1 MGVIRNTASMQIR
14 GKVGNTTY
22 YVEGG
27 RQIARVSQNGSN
39 YGESA
44 SRSEAQQFQRGKWGN
59 LVNFYKVSKA
69 WMPKAFE
76 SKKRTQSDYNRFMQ
90 LNTPN
95 ARIYLT
101 KNMYAN
107 GGCVADAFRI
117 SEGSLRPI
125 GVVQSGNRYRTDLSL
140 GDYTISA
147 ATSVGAFSLA
157 LLENNNHLRRNM
169 QISFISY
176 QQTLSPDNVPGLICT
191 AYEVTLDTESSEVL
205 ANYLPNF
212 CGVSVDGYLGTSDQI
227 STGAFAYVLSETI
240 NGKTSV
246 STQSL
251 IAKNTSL
258 IAEFSSAAA
267 IAASIASYG
276 VDKDVFLTSGS
287 YPVGA
292 TPQPILLT
300 NITYNARS
308 GEEVSILPGSL
319 EFDLGNLFAGTS
331 GRVLH
336 VQGRYTNLVSVTF
349 ITSKGNRAVVTSEK
363 LSDGDIA
370 LNSISSAYYS
380 ESASSLEV
388 VLDGTT
394 YKMDFIHEIE

>member
-14 GKVGNTTY
+14 GRVGNTTY

-44 SRSEAQQFQRGKWGN
+44 SRTEKQQFQRGKWGN

-69 WMPKAFE
+69 WMPKAYE

-101 KNMYAN
+101 RNMYAN
-107 GGCVADAFRI
+107 GGCVADAYRI

-125 GVVQSGNRYRTDLSL
+125 NVFVSGDHYRTDIRL
-140 GDYTISA
+140 GDESFTDD
-147 ATSVGAFSLA
+147 TTVGEFSSWV
-157 LLENNNHLRRNM
+157 LENNTHLRSNM
-169 QISFISY
+169 QLSFVSY
-176 QQTLSPDNVPGLICT
+176 QQTITPDGVPSLVCT
-191 AYEVTLDTESSEVL
+191 AYEVTLDINSQELIWSF
-205 ANYLPNF
+205 LPDF
-212 CGVSVDGYLGTSDQI
+212 CCINDEGFLGTSNRI

-246 STQSL
+246 STQTL
-251 IAKNTSL
+251 ITKNESL
-258 IAEFSSAAA
+258 IAEFSSADA

-276 VDKDVFLTSGS
+276 VDKDIFLTSGS
-287 YPVGA
+287 YPKA
-292 TPQPILLT
+292 PTPQPVFLNRFYYAQGT
-300 NITYNARS
+300 NYAGSTTTNTRWRKFEDFFGHGGSNFISVS
-308 GEEVSILPGSL
+308 GV
-319 EFDLGNLFAGTS
+319 
-331 GRVLH
+331 
-336 VQGRYTNLVSVTF
+336 YTNVNGLTLWTDGGAAYAVGGTKAADGSVV
-349 ITSKGNRAVVTSEK
+349 INQVPPVVYDNYLSKI
-363 LSDGDIA
+363 D
-370 LNSISSAYYS
+370 
-380 ESASSLEV
+380 V

-394 YKMDFIHEIE
+394 YTMEFYQEID